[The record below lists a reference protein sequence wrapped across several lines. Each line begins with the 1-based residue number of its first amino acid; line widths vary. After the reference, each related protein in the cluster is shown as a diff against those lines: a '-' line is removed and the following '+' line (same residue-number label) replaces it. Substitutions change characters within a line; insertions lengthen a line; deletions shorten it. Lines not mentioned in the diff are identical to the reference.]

1 MSSSDNVR
9 RVTLVLSIGK
19 TRQSC
24 FAQVITCFNVIHATS
39 DPASDTVRERESKM
53 SRHADIRDD
62 EMEELLLN
70 RIPPI
75 NLLNLVLTTAFYF
88 IWVPLTELSNT
99 AVKTDGFIT
108 FIWVLM

>member
-1 MSSSDNVR
+1 MSSSVNVR

-24 FAQVITCFNVIHATS
+24 FAQVITCFNVIHAT
-39 DPASDTVRERESKM
+39 SDTVRERESKM

-99 AVKTDGFIT
+99 AVKIEGFI
-108 FIWVLM
+108 IMPMH